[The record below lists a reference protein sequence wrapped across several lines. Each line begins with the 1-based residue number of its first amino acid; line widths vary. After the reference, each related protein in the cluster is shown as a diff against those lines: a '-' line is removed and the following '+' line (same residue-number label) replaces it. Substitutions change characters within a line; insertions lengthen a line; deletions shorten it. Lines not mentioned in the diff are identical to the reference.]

1 MDELELLFSK
11 TEDLSYIC
19 QKNNYPE
26 FSKFLDLTQQ
36 ARIKNIKTPGCRYYL
51 YGGFDDAE
59 RKIMGCF
66 PADYECSEEYFPI
79 KTLKITPAEMS
90 GLTHRD
96 YLGALVGLGIKR
108 ECIGDI
114 SLTGDGAYCFCTDEI
129 ADFIIFNLKSVG
141 RTSAKVTEAQNVKI
155 SPREYNRFSGTVA
168 STRMDAV
175 MAAVIG
181 TSRTKIKE
189 LIAQGRVMV
198 NYLPAKSESAKLKPG
213 DVISAR
219 GFGKFIFLGENG
231 PTKKGRLK
239 IEADIYK

>member
-1 MDELELLFSK
+1 MDELELLISK

-36 ARIKNIKTPGCRYYL
+36 TRIKNITAAGCTYSF
-51 YGGFDDAE
+51 YGGYEDAE
-59 RKIMGCF
+59 RKMVGCF
-66 PADYECSEEYFPI
+66 PADYECGEEYFPI
-79 KTLKITPAEMS
+79 KILKITPSETD
-90 GLTHRD
+90 GLSHRD
-96 YLGALVGLGIKR
+96 YLGAIVGLGIKR

-114 SLTGDGAYCFCTDEI
+114 SLTGDGAYCFCTEEI
-129 ADFIIFNLKSVG
+129 ADFIIYNLKSVG
-141 RTSAKVTEAQNVKI
+141 RTSAKVNEVQNAEI

-168 STRMDAV
+168 SIRLDTV

-189 LIAQGRVMV
+189 LIAEGRVLV

-213 DVISAR
+213 DIISAR

-231 PTKKGRLK
+231 PTKKGRLR

>member
-19 QKNNYPE
+19 KKNNYPE

-36 ARIKNIKTPGCRYYL
+36 TRIKNITSPGCRYYF
-51 YGGFDDAE
+51 YGGYREAE
-59 RKIMGCF
+59 RKMVGCF
-66 PADYECSEEYFPI
+66 PAEYACDEEYFPI
-79 KTLKITPAEMS
+79 KTLKISPAETS

-96 YLGALVGLGIKR
+96 YLGALIGLGIKR

-114 SLTGDGAYCFCTDEI
+114 SLTGDGAYCFCTEEI
-129 ADFIIFNLKSVG
+129 ADFIIYNLKSVG
-141 RTSAKVTEAQNVKI
+141 RTSAKVCETQNAEI

-168 STRMDAV
+168 SIRLDSV

-181 TSRTKIKE
+181 TSRAKIKE
-189 LIAQGRVMV
+189 LIAEGNVLV
-198 NYLPAKSESAKLKPG
+198 NYLPTKSESAKLKPG

-219 GFGKFIFLGENG
+219 GFGKFIFLGASG